1 MTGEQITGWLD
12 ILPYV
17 SAVLVF
23 GVLVLLSVE
32 YPPQIVLRSCEELR
46 GVLQKRSQN
55 TGWYRNTARWLE
67 KNGGN
72 FHYGK
77 WMNPTSYLAL
87 KIILAGMGMTVVS
100 QISVGYGVMAAILL
114 FLIPGWLLMYL
125 NKKDNRELLPEI
137 KLVYHALEIQIR
149 AGVYVTD
156 ALAEC
161 YGSVRHRR
169 LRQALLD
176 LAGDI
181 VIKADIYEAL
191 GKLQG
196 KFDNTYVNSLCITIL
211 QALES
216 GQAVELL
223 GDIAEQI
230 KDMESLVLERRKGAL
245 ERRIT
250 MYQLGV
256 LAAVMGVVLYVCIT
270 HMYSAAVDF

>member
-1 MTGEQITGWLD
+1 MTGEQIARWLV
-12 ILPYV
+12 ILPYI
-17 SAVLVF
+17 SAVLVL
-23 GVLVLLSVE
+23 GVLILLSVE
-32 YPPQIVLRSCEELR
+32 YPPEILLRSCEELR
-46 GVLQKRSQN
+46 GVLHRRSQN
-55 TGWYRNTARWLE
+55 TGWYRNTARWLG
-67 KNGGN
+67 KNGGS

-77 WMNPTSYLAL
+77 WINPTSYLAL
-87 KIILAGMGMTVVS
+87 KIILAGMGMTIVS
-100 QISVGYGVMAAILL
+100 QISAGYGVAAAIFL
-114 FLIPGWLLMYL
+114 FFIPGWLLVYL
-125 NKKDNRELLPEI
+125 NKKDNQELLPEM

-161 YGSVRHRR
+161 YGSVKHRR

-181 VIKADIYEAL
+181 VIKADIYAAL
-191 GKLQG
+191 GKLQE
-196 KFDNTYVNSLCITIL
+196 KFDNTYVDSLCIIIL

-223 GDIAEQI
+223 ADIAEQI

-245 ERRIT
+245 ERRII

-256 LAAVMGVVLYVCIT
+256 LAAVMGVVLYVCII
-270 HMYSAAVDF
+270 HMYSAAIGF

>member
-1 MTGEQITGWLD
+1 MGGQIAGWLN
-12 ILPYV
+12 ILPYLMG
-17 SAVLVF
+17 VLVF

-32 YPPQIVLRSCEELR
+32 YPPELVLKSCEELR
-46 GVLQKRSQN
+46 GVLHRRSRS
-55 TGWYRNTARWLE
+55 TGWYRNKARWLE
-67 KNGGN
+67 KNGAG
-72 FHYGK
+72 FHYGT
-77 WMNPTSYLAL
+77 WINPTSYLAL
-87 KIILAGMGMTVVS
+87 KMILGGMGMTIVS
-100 QISVGYGVMAAILL
+100 HISVAYGLSAAVLL
-114 FLIPGWLLMYL
+114 FLIPGWLLVYL

-156 ALAEC
+156 ALSEC
-161 YGSVRHRR
+161 YGSVEHRR

-181 VIKADIYEAL
+181 VIQGDIYLAL
-191 GKLQG
+191 ERLQD
-196 KFDNTYVNSLCITIL
+196 KFDNSYVDSLCITIL

-223 GDIAEQI
+223 SDIAEQI
-230 KDMESLVLERRKGAL
+230 KDMESLVLERKKGAL

-250 MYQLGV
+250 MYQLSV

-270 HMYSAAVDF
+270 HMYSAAVKF